1 MKMNR
6 TTISV
11 SISLFSSLI
20 LGSMLTQQVK
30 ADPTDQQ
37 PTTAVSPT
45 NGDTVQNK
53 NVENNLDSKPANV
66 APPADKA
73 TITQATAEQAPIQNP
88 VTPQA
93 EDDSENQTVTIECV
107 DTEGNKLQTNPSTI
121 TEYNGSQIITGT
133 IIDDFSNIA
142 PDISG
147 YTYTKNAQP
156 FTVTSSNN
164 VIKLIYTNDS
174 LNYLAVNYTDTGT
187 GADDEK
193 GNIVYTD
200 HLLGNNGDTVNIK
213 DINGLD
219 SHYEMS
225 NSSNTGTYTI
235 KSDKKSLPIYVDPA
249 PYHGSVVQTTK
260 SKIILNNNFTLKR
273 GAQPIYSK
281 IKLFSN
287 DVANVDNL
295 VASVVIGPVNVNQS
309 WDSKRLVQA
318 ADSVPDLIKQLVPG
332 PISDSQTGATEIL
345 TITYK
350 SDIPAP
356 ANDKKVTATYQTS
369 DGTSVGKPIT
379 LNNPTV
385 SDGSDGSDVEA
396 SDLLTKSLPAGYEF
410 VNADD
415 PYTIDSVTDNNVAL
429 ISKIQKTP
437 QKPVTTGNSGNSNNN
452 SGSSNHDTGEVTGI
466 EENIST
472 HPNLTAINVYDD
484 NGNLTDETVAPNT
497 DFSTDEKLQLDGKT
511 YYRIAQNKWI
521 NADDI
526 YIYYTDPTYVRTYFD
541 SAKELVNSQ
550 DKTVSDREL
559 ATGSNWY
566 SDRYTYL
573 NDQKYYRVATNELV
587 SAKDAFEYQPIDQ
600 IVQPNDNARLF
611 DDRGNFVKAAPKVS
625 LKTDKIATIN
635 GIKMYRVATNEWLPV
650 NDVK

>member
-53 NVENNLDSKPANV
+53 NVEGTSDSKPASV
-66 APPADKA
+66 ASQTNN
-73 TITQATAEQAPIQNP
+73 TITQASAVQATTQNP

-93 EDDSENQTVTIECV
+93 EDDSENISITFEYV
-107 DTEGNKLQTNPSTI
+107 DTEGKELLPAQSITTYQDDQLYLYETIEDPSSFAPTI
-121 TEYNGSQIITGT
+121 
-133 IIDDFSNIA
+133 
-142 PDISG
+142 PG
-147 YTYTKNAQP
+147 YTYAQNTQP
-156 FTVTSSNN
+156 ITVTSSNN
-164 VIKLIYTNDS
+164 IVKLIYTNDS
-174 LNYLAVNYTDTGT
+174 LNYLAVNYTDTGKGT
-187 GADDEK
+187 GADTGLPPENDK
-193 GNIVYTD
+193 IVYTD
-200 HLLGNNGDTVNIK
+200 YLLGNSGDTVNIK
-213 DINGLD
+213 DINDLN

-235 KSDKKSLPIYVDPA
+235 KSDKESLPIYVDPA
-249 PYHGSVVQTTK
+249 PFHGSVVQTTK

-281 IKLFSN
+281 IKLFSY
-287 DVANVDNL
+287 DVNKVENL
-295 VASVVIGPVNVNQS
+295 VTSSVTGSVNFNKL
-309 WDSKRLVQA
+309 WDSTALAQA
-318 ADSVPDLIKQLVPG
+318 TNNFEIDLLDLIKVYVSTT
-332 PISDSQTGATEIL
+332 ISEDQTGATA
-345 TITYK
+345 TFAITYK
-350 SDIPAP
+350 PNIPD
-356 ANDKKVTATYQTS
+356 NDKTVTATYQTA
-369 DGTSVGKPIT
+369 DGTSVGEPIT
-379 LNNPTV
+379 LTNTT
-385 SDGSDGSDVEA
+385 GSDIEA
-396 SDLLTKSLPAGYEF
+396 SDLLTQSLPTGYEF
-410 VNADD
+410 INTDD
-415 PYTIDSVTDNNVAL
+415 PYTIDSVTDDNVAL

-437 QKPVTTGNSGNSNNN
+437 QKPVTPGNSGNSSNN
-452 SGSSNHDTGEVTGI
+452 SGSSDHDTGEVTGI

-511 YYRIAQNKWI
+511 YYRIAQNKWV

-526 YIYYTDPTYVRTYFD
+526 YIHYTDPTYVRTYND

-559 ATGSNWY
+559 AAGSNWY

-587 SAKDAFEYQPIDQ
+587 SAKDAFEYQPINQ
-600 IVQPNDNARLF
+600 VVQPSDNARLF
-611 DDRGNFVKAAPKVS
+611 DDRGNFVKSAPKVS

-650 NDVK
+650 NEVK